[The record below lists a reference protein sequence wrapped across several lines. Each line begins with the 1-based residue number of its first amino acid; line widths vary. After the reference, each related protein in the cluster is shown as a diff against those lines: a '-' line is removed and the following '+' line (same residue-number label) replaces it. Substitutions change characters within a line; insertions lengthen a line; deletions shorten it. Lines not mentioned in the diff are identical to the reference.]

1 MSGPDAEERR
11 QSERGSCEPD
21 DGTAE
26 MGFRPGLGGS
36 FGSLSSLECAFEDDG
51 AKTVDD
57 ASSTQHAVRA
67 GEAFATWEG
76 HHAEGLSRRPTRE
89 AALPDGVTRKPTGM
103 PGDDSA
109 VERHAAHQ
117 ARIDRWV
124 GRWVGEI
131 CVDHTFAFWVARDP
145 AASWNHETPSLLYLP
160 IHLLFIPSIQAC
172 FTQMLATAAA
182 HVVAQKH
189 MDWLDAQRVCADRI
203 EGARNCSSPAGWLL
217 DPTIDAV

>member
-1 MSGPDAEERR
+1 MSKGLGFVFLGCVNLRSRRNWTERGRGQELKASHHMSGPDAEERR
-11 QSERGSCEPD
+11 QSERGSCGPN

-76 HHAEGLSRRPTRE
+76 HHADCLSRRPTRE
-89 AALPDGVTRKPTGM
+89 AALPDGVARKPTGM

-109 VERHAAHQ
+109 VERRAAHQ
-117 ARIDRWV
+117 ARMDGWV

-145 AASWNHETPSLLYLP
+145 AAS
-160 IHLLFIPSIQAC
+160 
-172 FTQMLATAAA
+172 
-182 HVVAQKH
+182 
-189 MDWLDAQRVCADRI
+189 
-203 EGARNCSSPAGWLL
+203 
-217 DPTIDAV
+217 